1 MIMSTNRSRDW
12 YKRPFDLVFVVVTH
26 LLLFPFLVVF
36 WAMLS
41 FAIWIEDRGPVF
53 YTQLRVGKNNKEFKL
68 VKFRT
73 MSVNAE
79 QLTGPVWASVED
91 SRVTRVGKLLRRYRI
106 DEMPQVL
113 NIVKGDM
120 SIVGPRPERPF
131 FVTQLSEKIPYYNLR
146 HKMKGGITGWAQINQ
161 GYASGEKESETKL
174 EYDLYYIK
182 WMGFTIDVLV
192 ILRTLFVLSKGL
204 GAK

>member
-1 MIMSTNRSRDW
+1 MSTNRSRDW

-120 SIVGPRPERPF
+120 SIVGPRPERPEL
-131 FVTQLSEKIPYYNLR
+131 VEKFSINTPDFAMRLR
-146 HKMKGGITGWAQINQ
+146 VRPGLAGLAQVM
-161 GYASGEKESETKL
+161 GHYSTKPRNKL
-174 EYDLYYIK
+174 RYDRLYIK
-182 WMGFTIDVLV
+182 NMSPWLDIRLLVFSFWVVL
-192 ILRTLFVLSKGL
+192 R
-204 GAK
+204 